1 MKKIFFAISALAM
14 MLVSCDPSTDD
25 ISSGFNNQV
34 TAETVQASATPVVIN
49 GKKTNRIVVEN
60 HSPITCQWK
69 AGQLLGGQTSSAKS
83 YDTIYVSK
91 TGVNT
96 IQMVCHNLNG
106 DFTKEFTV
114 EVDEIAYIPDDI
126 QKRLG
131 DNVKEFNNTFDKT
144 KVEIKQMLTDGKEGQ
159 GNLFQVINNS
169 GQLSY
174 WRLYNKTT
182 GEVSCSASN
191 NSDMV
196 YTMDPGD
203 YTVFLDYTKADGT
216 TETYSAGEFTIPD
229 VTYIPEVIVYLR
241 DGKKDPGAAS
251 SEWQWFQGN
260 AAVWGNGPWA
270 SGDGP
275 AWWTNNLD
283 SMDGNG
289 GGKPGGTARNGI
301 NATFTLNFETFD
313 SGTAVNSDGTT
324 CPFKVYPLKHGHD
337 AASGW
342 DMGCLHFDASG
353 STYVVPMA
361 VNVNGGDEPF
371 QDMYIV
377 KASGGRLNL
386 TSEEQAVNGCAWF
399 FLFEQKK

>member
-34 TAETVQASATPVVIN
+34 TAETVQATVTPVVVN
-49 GKKTNRIVVEN
+49 GKNTNRIVVEN

-69 AGQLLGGQTSSAKS
+69 ANQILGDQTSSAKE

-91 TGVNT
+91 TGANV

-114 EVDEIAYIPDDI
+114 NVDEITYIPDNV

-131 DNVKEFNNTFDKT
+131 DVKQFGNTFDPA
-144 KVEIKQMLTDGKEGQ
+144 KVTIKQDEDENGRKGNVWRVSNANGVLTKWRVVDIATKEE
-159 GNLFQVINNS
+159 
-169 GQLSY
+169 
-174 WRLYNKTT
+174 K
-182 GEVSCSASN
+182 A
-191 NSDMV
+191 NSDLNADGLLV
-196 YTMDPGD
+196 ISDTGD
-203 YTVFLDYTKADGT
+203 YEIYCDYMKADGT
-216 TETYSAGEFTIPD
+216 TGSYDCGKFTIECWTNKPEIIEYLSGETG
-229 VTYIPEVIVYLR
+229 VT
-241 DGKKDPGAAS
+241 
-251 SEWQWFQGN
+251 EWQWFQGN

-270 SGDGP
+270 SGNGP

-283 SMDGNG
+283 VMDDQGAG
-289 GGKPGGTARNGI
+289 HPGGTARNGI
-301 NATFTLNFETFD
+301 NATFTLDFNTY
-313 SGTAVNSDGTT
+313 TATNSDGTS
-324 CPFKVYPLKHGHD
+324 CAFKVLPLKHGHD
-337 AASGW
+337 SEDGW
-342 DMGCLHFDASG
+342 DLGCIHFEASG

-377 KASGGRLNL
+377 KAEDDRLNL
-386 TSEEQAVNGCAWF
+386 TSEEQAINGCAWF
-399 FLFEQKK
+399 YLFERKK